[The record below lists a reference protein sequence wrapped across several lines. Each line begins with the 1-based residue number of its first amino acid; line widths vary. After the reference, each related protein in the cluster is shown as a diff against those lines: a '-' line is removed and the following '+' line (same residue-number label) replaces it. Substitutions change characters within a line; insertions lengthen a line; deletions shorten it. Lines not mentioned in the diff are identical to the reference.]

1 MKIGII
7 RSMLLAGTCAA
18 GVATLTSCKP
28 SKPEVTAEPEPLAP
42 PPPAPAATPAPTMPI
57 AAATPAPDPL
67 APPGIFFLLQKAS
80 ITTDE
85 GIVGLKPGQGLR
97 QVGPGTYEVNGRTMQ
112 LRDDQVT
119 NNLRIA
125 RQFAAADVATQTARR
140 QAVQPK
146 TTPSALVTTP
156 STTPAP
162 AAATRPAGPPGNSL
176 TSGPRLGAG
185 TGAADPE
192 TSNRKNVRVDSG
204 GRQYW
209 KDSRGNIRYD
219 F

>member
-7 RSMLLAGTCAA
+7 RSVLLAGM
-18 GVATLTSCKP
+18 GVAVTAMLNSCKP
-28 SKPEVTAEPEPLAP
+28 PQPVATEDA
-42 PPPAPAATPAPTMPI
+42 PPPAPATPTPVATPAPATPI
-57 AAATPAPDPL
+57 AASTPSPDPL
-67 APPGIFFLLQKAS
+67 APPGIFFLLQKTS

-97 QVGPGTYEVNGRTMQ
+97 QVSPGTYEVNGRTIQ
-112 LRDDQVT
+112 LPDHQVT

-125 RQFAAADVATQTARR
+125 RQFAAADGATQAALR
-140 QAVQPK
+140 QALQPK
-146 TTPSALVTTP
+146 A
-156 STTPAP
+156 TPAARVNAP
-162 AAATRPAGPPGNSL
+162 SPTPEARAATRPAMPSANPLS
-176 TSGPRLGAG
+176 SAPRLGAG

-192 TSNRKNVRVDSG
+192 TSNRKNVRVDSS

-209 KDSRGNIRYD
+209 RDSRGSIRYD